1 MTPTYVPVEVSQI
14 ARWAGEGESDRQEFK
29 ESTGQRTEAAKTLCG
44 MVNLHGGR
52 LLFGVTPDGR
62 VAGQE
67 VRESTL
73 EKLYEA
79 LRAFDPEVTPTI
91 ETVEIEPGRHV
102 IVVTVRQGR
111 YRPYRYRGT
120 AYKRVGAV
128 TTEMGRE
135 EYQRLFLEQVHASD
149 RWEIEPAKLTLDDL
163 DFGEIVRTLED
174 AIARGRIG
182 DPFSRDPVEVLRGF
196 GLVKNGRIINAA
208 VALFGR
214 SDRLLPDYPQCLI
227 KLARFRGV
235 VRGERMVDERQE
247 HGNAFALL
255 RRAEEFCRQHLPIA
269 AQLDP
274 DSMVRL
280 DEPEIPLL
288 ALREALANAVSHRDC
303 SNAAGSISVFIYDDR
318 IEVTSIGPLHFGLSV
333 ADLYVPHESQPW
345 NPLIAGTLYR
355 RGVVDSLGSGVQR
368 MIRLVEGAGQLT
380 PRIEDTGTSV
390 RVEFWRPGAT
400 PQWIFDLGL
409 PRSAFDVLVM
419 IFTRRESVAL
429 RDIVAALQPGAGL
442 SERDVRDLLQRLRDA
457 DLIML
462 HGRGRGA
469 RWTSTSRGRSL
480 ATRGF
485 SRPGG

>member
-111 YRPYRYRGT
+111 YRLYRYRGT

-214 SDRLLPDYPQCLI
+214 SDRLLPDYPQ
-227 KLARFRGV
+227 F
-235 VRGERMVDERQE
+235 
-247 HGNAFALL
+247 
-255 RRAEEFCRQHLPIA
+255 
-269 AQLDP
+269 
-274 DSMVRL
+274 
-280 DEPEIPLL
+280 
-288 ALREALANAVSHRDC
+288 
-303 SNAAGSISVFIYDDR
+303 
-318 IEVTSIGPLHFGLSV
+318 
-333 ADLYVPHESQPW
+333 
-345 NPLIAGTLYR
+345 
-355 RGVVDSLGSGVQR
+355 
-368 MIRLVEGAGQLT
+368 
-380 PRIEDTGTSV
+380 
-390 RVEFWRPGAT
+390 
-400 PQWIFDLGL
+400 
-409 PRSAFDVLVM
+409 
-419 IFTRRESVAL
+419 
-429 RDIVAALQPGAGL
+429 
-442 SERDVRDLLQRLRDA
+442 
-457 DLIML
+457 
-462 HGRGRGA
+462 
-469 RWTSTSRGRSL
+469 
-480 ATRGF
+480 
-485 SRPGG
+485 